1 MVDGACGWRSI
12 SFDALPVSLRDPP
25 LNHSIVWISELP
37 SSIVYRSMR
46 FDINELQQSPI
57 CRCPVSPC
65 SAFHVS
71 LAWTRA
77 SMLEDYMSNDTL
89 LLLRW
94 DENQA

>member
-1 MVDGACGWRSI
+1 VPAIGATSN
-12 SFDALPVSLRDPP
+12 FNALLVYLRDPP
-25 LNHSIVWISELP
+25 LNHSIVWTLESS
-37 SSIVYRSMR
+37 SSIVYRSIR
-46 FDINELQQSPI
+46 FDLNEPQQSPT
-57 CRCPVSPC
+57 CRCPVSPY

-71 LAWTRA
+71 LVWTRA